1 MQQREIRQGCSA
13 CSGTATT
20 SPTTATADSTTAS
33 RSMNMEDENY
43 KKISFELEQ
52 DENGYPPDRWENLW
66 AYETE
71 QGLYSVDNIPFYVK
85 GISSGD
91 VVSAESDGEQLIFKK
106 LVRPSPNS
114 VVRLYVSDA
123 GAVQAARDSFRALGC
138 ESELSN
144 LPKLVAVEI
153 PGNVSFDPVG
163 NLLAEG
169 AASGRWEY
177 QEGVLRHQL
186 TA

>member
-1 MQQREIRQGCSA
+1 
-13 CSGTATT
+13 
-20 SPTTATADSTTAS
+20 
-33 RSMNMEDENY
+33 MEDENY